1 MPRAV
6 DSKYRKRVFPRRLL
20 AGLLALALLAP
31 LSAGSQQVSFFRIGT
46 GSTSGT
52 YFPIGG
58 LIAAALSNPP
68 GSRACNQG
76 GSCGVPGVIMVAQS
90 TNGSVD
96 NVTAIENGT
105 IESGFSQADIA
116 YWAYSAKGRFEGQVP
131 MRKLRTIANLYPEA
145 MHFIARQSLLARTPA
160 DLKGLK
166 VSLDREG
173 SGTRVGGQLVLQAY
187 GLTAEDVDILSLP
200 PGAAADALST
210 GEIDAFFLIAGTPA
224 EAVVQ
229 LAGQKRISLL
239 AISGEPAAALAE
251 AYPYFTPDF
260 IPPGVYPN
268 VSAVETL
275 SVGAQWLVSAEVEEE
290 KVYEIT
296 KALWHE
302 STRQLLDSGHP
313 KGRQIKLETALQ
325 GLTVPLHPGAE
336 RYYREVGLIS
346 QSMPDPTEEAP
357 AEPSGQEP
365 AAN

>member
-1 MPRAV
+1 V
-6 DSKYRKRVFPRRLL
+6 NSKTMKRFLPRRLL
-20 AGLLALALLAP
+20 AGLLVLLLLAP
-31 LSAGSQQVSFFRIGT
+31 LSAGSQQVKFFRVGT

-68 GSRACNQG
+68 GSRACDQG

-131 MRKLRTIANLYPEA
+131 MRKLRAIANLYPEA
-145 MHFIARQSLLARTPA
+145 MHFVARQSLLARTPA
-160 DLKGLK
+160 DLKGLR

-187 GLTAEDVDILSLP
+187 GLSPEDVDVFSLP

-224 EAVVQ
+224 EAVLQ

-239 AISGEPAAALAE
+239 TISGEPAARLAKD
-251 AYPYFTPDF
+251 YPYFTPDF

-275 SVGAQWLVSAEVEEE
+275 SVGAQWLVSADVEEAM
-290 KVYEIT
+290 VYEIT
-296 KALWHE
+296 KALWHK

-346 QSMPDPTEEAP
+346 ESMPDPADEKPENSDAQEAP
-357 AEPSGQEP
+357 A
-365 AAN
+365 N